1 MLKIEQYKGLN
12 KQPDG
17 ESEVLFEDIYKKY
30 WSELYLFAYNML
42 RDPDLA
48 KDVVQE
54 VFVPLVSRRKQE
66 EILDIRSFLIQAVKY
81 QIYMLIRSEKVKLKA
96 FEQLNVSDYDN
107 STNELLSSNELRQ
120 QIEQSVNSLP
130 GQCRTI
136 FSLKQEGHTA
146 RTIAAMTGLSQR
158 TVEHQLYIAV
168 KKLRFKLQDII
179 SIVLVFCS
187 FLLP

>member
-1 MLKIEQYKGLN
+1 MLRIEQNKDLD
-12 KQPDG
+12 KQPGG
-17 ESEVLFEDIYKKY
+17 ESEVLFEDIYRKY

-42 RDPDLA
+42 QDQDLA

-54 VFVPLVSRRKQE
+54 VFLPLVNRRKQE
-66 EILDIRSFLIQAVKY
+66 EIQNMRSFLIQAVKY
-81 QIYMLIRSEKVKLKA
+81 QVYMLIRSEKVKLKA
-96 FEQLNVSDYDN
+96 FEQLNFSDYDN
-107 STNELLSSNELRQ
+107 STNELLSENELRR

-130 GQCRTI
+130 GKCRTI

-146 RTIAAMTGLSQR
+146 RAIAAMTGLSQR

-179 SIVLVFCS
+179 SIVLVLCS
-187 FLLP
+187 FFLP